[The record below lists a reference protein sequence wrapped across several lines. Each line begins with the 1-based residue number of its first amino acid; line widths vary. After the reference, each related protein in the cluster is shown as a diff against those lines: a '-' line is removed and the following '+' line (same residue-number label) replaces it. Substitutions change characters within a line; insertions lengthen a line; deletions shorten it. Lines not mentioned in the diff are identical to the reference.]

1 MVALGIGFLYV
12 RTDSI
17 EVNSAFSLV
26 ILRLRYGMITIEK
39 TNWIIVI
46 HYIGHLCEIID
57 I

>member
-12 RTDSI
+12 RTGST

-26 ILRLRYGMITIEK
+26 ALRLKCGDDNNSK

-46 HYIGHLCEIID
+46 HNIGHLYEIID
-57 I
+57 V